1 MNSQPNYRNCVQH
14 RTLRNLRQAEQ
25 YVAGTNYELL
35 LEMGVTKHAGSR
47 NVILSFD
54 GMSIKDGLFYD
65 RFSGDLKGME
75 EIGDLVSWTKERMG
89 DDAKLQVAK
98 ECMQLMA
105 TTEDGKLR
113 VPFSSHT
120 TLSTGS
126 F

>member
-54 GMSIKDGLFYD
+54 GKTDKGGIGIGSSGTQKNNVSENHSEVEHELTIEIKNRAQTRKARQARLHTG
-65 RFSGDLKGME
+65 REIAAKGG
-75 EIGDLVSWTKERMG
+75 I
-89 DDAKLQVAK
+89 
-98 ECMQLMA
+98 
-105 TTEDGKLR
+105 
-113 VPFSSHT
+113 PY
-120 TLSTGS
+120 
-126 F
+126 

>member
-65 RFSGDLKGME
+65 RFSGD
-75 EIGDLVSWTKERMG
+75 
-89 DDAKLQVAK
+89 
-98 ECMQLMA
+98 
-105 TTEDGKLR
+105 
-113 VPFSSHT
+113 
-120 TLSTGS
+120 
-126 F
+126 